1 MIEEKFT
8 GEIPNNDIPPEK
20 PYTRAQALHDQQW
33 APQIQAIS
41 KAGAIVL
48 CVGAIQTE
56 LLERTIEGQATNTE
70 LAVWIG
76 LVAFEVNSI
85 LRSRKRIKKSSQYL
99 SGDKG
104 EI

>member
-1 MIEEKFT
+1 MIEEEFT

-20 PYTRAQALHDQQW
+20 PYTRAQALHDQYW
-33 APQIQAIS
+33 APQIQAMS
-41 KAGAIVL
+41 TLGAVFL
-48 CVGAIQTE
+48 CVGAIKMG

-70 LAVWIG
+70 LAVWIS